1 MAALAIHLRDRVQ
14 NRKADV
20 VRITTQ
26 EHPEDLVLKVEGRV
40 IGEWADELERF
51 WDSFHPLMGTK
62 KLRLDICGVAFIDR
76 RGRQIFRRIFAATG
90 AEILADSP
98 LTRQFAEE
106 VKQVPSNDGLGDLYE

>member
-1 MAALAIHLRDRVQ
+1 LAIQLPYRVQ
-14 NRKADV
+14 NRKVDV

-26 EHPEDLVLKVEGRV
+26 EHPEGLVLKVEGRV
-40 IGEWADELERF
+40 IGEWAAELERF

-62 KLRLDICGVAFIDR
+62 KLWLDICGVAFIDR
-76 RGRQIFRRIFAATG
+76 RGRQIFQKIFAATG

-106 VKQVPSNDGLGDLYE
+106 VKQVPNNDGLGDVYE